1 MVDETEIEK
10 HKKNESR
17 KKIWTDELI
26 GSVQCSKPSNIQS
39 ETFSVGMEKI
49 KELGP

>member
-1 MVDETEIEK
+1 MVDETEIEE
-10 HKKNESR
+10 HKKYESR
-17 KKIWTDELI
+17 KKIQTELI